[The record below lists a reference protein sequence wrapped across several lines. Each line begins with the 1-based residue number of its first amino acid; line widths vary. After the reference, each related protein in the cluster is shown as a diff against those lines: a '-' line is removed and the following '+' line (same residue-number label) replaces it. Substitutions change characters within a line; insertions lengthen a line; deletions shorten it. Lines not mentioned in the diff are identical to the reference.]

1 MSSITPPADDAGVQS
16 LRQDNKATTGVESVS
31 TVAAKRAIHPSTGAP
46 ATDGLVRVERRRLV
60 NRRSQDRRQK
70 ERRKDKNKV
79 LLDTRSHHDRR
90 TMERRN
96 SINRNALKKTTPP
109 YPRGVNIKI

>member
-16 LRQDNKATTGVESVS
+16 LRQTNKTMTGVESVS

-46 ATDGLVRVERRRLV
+46 ATDDLYIEKRRLV
-60 NRRSQDRRQK
+60 DRRSEDRRQK
-70 ERRKDKNKV
+70 ERRGDKNKV

-90 TMERRN
+90 TAERRS
-96 SINRNALKKTTPP
+96 SINKSALKKRKHPHT
-109 YPRGVNIKI
+109 RGVDIKV